1 MLYLEHIITHIKSH
15 NSLQIYAITDARKIV
30 RERDRDRERQRQTET
45 DRQTETETDRR
56 ERKYVSCVVFSFPSA
71 RDD

>member
-15 NSLQIYAITDARKIV
+15 NSLQIYAITDARK
-30 RERDRDRERQRQTET
+30 RERETETET